1 MVVIDFCACH
11 LASSQR
17 LVFNRI
23 ITSIFEDIPDVV
35 TSMDDIVISSEDLP
49 SHERTVQQVLLRC
62 QDTGLTLGINKCQFG
77 VCQLVFI
84 GELITNNGVK
94 PDPS

>member
-1 MVVIDFCACH
+1 
-11 LASSQR
+11 
-17 LVFNRI
+17 
-23 ITSIFEDIPDVV
+23 
-35 TSMDDIVISSEDLP
+35 MDDIVISSEDLP